1 MATKKI
7 KVYHSSL
14 PSATAPTDEMSVI
27 STDGSSDKQI
37 PLESLATY
45 TRGKLTDLDRV
56 MDSLGSYTERP
67 SITLTPTQTDKAIS
81 ADGALVTKSGWA
93 IAQFTA
99 ELGNEYLFKPGET
112 SADVC
117 VFAEQVDKE
126 ETRAIDYAYTY
137 GTDGKVT
144 TATAT
149 YNGKTY
155 TYTYT
160 YASDGSATITDS
172 SGAVVT
178 SLPSVYTTKVGSYQP
193 MTRLNAG
200 AELPSDGYCRF
211 VSNFQA
217 ASSIT
222 VAVSYKVGSADLTMR
237 VLRDGMTASMCT
249 QLSKI
254 NQKVDNVTA
263 NTQNFYVTMQTTK
276 DNVIGIDG
284 KRVTLQARKFYRF
297 DNPSSIRISING
309 VSCDPACFGHF
320 MFHAK
325 EPFSLAG
332 VALGGWYWTPVDGSS
347 AGEYGLSHITDLGDI
362 HMLSYC
368 SGNVFQMCNMEE
380 LETIRFG
387 FFDFGKC
394 LIAGKGLMQAYKLKT
409 ADLRYCDTSKV
420 TEFWYF
426 FWGCT
431 ALESVNIS
439 GWDTTNC
446 VSGPDTAFGCCYSLT
461 DITFGEGFGKATA
474 SGLTLN
480 LTDCGS
486 NADYKLT
493 TNTYNTLLTMYDRA
507 TAGLPTMTIKFNR
520 KHNIPNGFVDKMT
533 ARGYTITTV

>member
-7 KVYHSSL
+7 KLYHSGL
-14 PSATAPTDEMSVI
+14 PSATAPTDSMSVI
-27 STDGSSDKQI
+27 STDGSADKQI

-56 MDSLGSYTERP
+56 QDSLGSYTERP
-67 SITLTPTQTDKAIS
+67 SITLTPLQTNKAIS
-81 ADGALVTKSGWA
+81 ADGTLVTKSGWA

-117 VFAEQVDKE
+117 VFAEKVDKV

-137 GTDGKVT
+137 GSDGKVS

-160 YASDGSATITDS
+160 YASDGSATITDA
-172 SGAVVT
+172 SGNVVT
-178 SLPSVYTTKVGSYQP
+178 SLPSVYTTTVGSYQP

-200 AELPSDGYCRF
+200 AELPTDGYCRF

-222 VAVSYKVGSADLTMR
+222 VVVSYKVGSADLTMR

-249 QLSKI
+249 QLSRI

-276 DNVIGIDG
+276 DNIIEIDG

-297 DNPSSIRISING
+297 DNPSDINIAIPG

-325 EPFSLAG
+325 EPFTLAG
-332 VALGGWYWTPVDGSS
+332 VKLGEWYWTPVDGEI
-347 AGEYGLSHITDLGDI
+347 GGHGLSHITDLGDI

-368 SGNVFQMCNMEE
+368 AGLGFQMCCMEE
-380 LETIRFG
+380 LETLRLG
-387 FFDFGKC
+387 FFDFGACK
-394 LIAGKGLMQAYKLKT
+394 IPGKGLECCYKLKS
-409 ADLRYCDTSKV
+409 ADLRYCDTSKL
-420 TEFWYF
+420 TEFWKLF
-426 FWGCT
+426 LNCR
-431 ALESVNIS
+431 ALEELNIS
-439 GWDTTNC
+439 GWDITNC
-446 VSGPDTAFGCCYSLT
+446 VSGPDCFLENCYSLT

-474 SGLTLN
+474 SGLTLD
-480 LTDCGS
+480 LSMCGT
-486 NADYKLT
+486 NANYQFT
-493 TNTYNTLLTMYDRA
+493 SNTYNTLLTLYDRA
-507 TAGLPTMTIKFNR
+507 TAGLPTMTLRFNAM
-520 KHNIPNGFVDKMT
+520 HNIPDGFVDKMT
-533 ARGYTITTV
+533 ARGYTITTE

>member
-7 KVYHSSL
+7 KVYHSGL
-14 PSATAPTDEMSVI
+14 PAATAPTDEMSVI

-45 TRGKLTDLDRV
+45 ARGKLTDLDRV

-67 SITLTPTQTDKAIS
+67 SITLTPTQTNKAIS
-81 ADGALVTKSGWA
+81 ADGALVSKTGWA

-117 VFAEQVDKE
+117 VFAEKVDKV

-137 GTDGKVT
+137 GTDGKVS

-172 SGAVVT
+172 SGSVVS
-178 SLPSVYTTKVGSYQP
+178 SLPSVYTTTVGSYQP

-222 VAVSYKVGSADLTMR
+222 VVVSYKVGSADLTMR

-276 DNVIGIDG
+276 DNVIEVDG

-297 DNPSSIRISING
+297 DNPSDINIAIRD

-332 VALGGWYWTPVDGSS
+332 VNLGGWLWTPADGS
-347 AGEYGLSHITDLGDI
+347 AGGHGLSHITDLGDI

-368 SGNVFQMCNMEE
+368 DGTGFQMCRMEE
-380 LETIRFG
+380 LETLRLG

-394 LIAGKGLMQAYKLKT
+394 TCSGKGLQCCSKLKT
-409 ADLRYCDTSKV
+409 ADLRYCDTSKLK
-420 TEFWYF
+420 EFWYF
-426 FWGCT
+426 FSSCP

-446 VSGPDTAFGCCYSLT
+446 ISGPDCMFWGCYSLT

-474 SGLTLN
+474 SGLPLD
-480 LTDCGS
+480 LTHCAKAA
-486 NADYKLT
+486 NYKLT
-493 TNTYNTLLTMYDRA
+493 DNTYNTLLTLYDRA
-507 TAGLPTMTIKFNR
+507 TAGLPTMTIKFSS
-520 KHNIPNGFVDKMT
+520 KHNIPDGFVDKMT
-533 ARGYTITTV
+533 ARGYTITQS